1 MAEGM
6 FKLWGIEDEWFNLF
20 NCLHAIPEATV
31 VLIADCTFPS
41 GPLHGAPWRP
51 FWLHT
56 S

>member
-1 MAEGM
+1 MEEGM

-31 VLIADCTFPS
+31 VLVTDCTFP
-41 GPLHGAPWRP
+41 GEYLHGVSIAA